1 MPSRAHEWGSRRR
14 EGEMSPRSRTLTVGG
29 VLLAVLVAGLLV
41 GFLALGNDDQSS
53 GTTTTPSVTTSA
65 TPSDP
70 HAQVE
75 QAYLHAWDVWADAL
89 TSLDTSRLSEAFTG
103 RALNVVTSQVEEQK
117 RQNEPVRISAEHNY
131 TITLINPQTASVED
145 RYINHNVRLDPETL
159 EPVEPDQETNVRRS
173 FTLKL
178 VGSTWKIAE
187 IIEYQ

>member
-1 MPSRAHEWGSRRR
+1 VSGSRKL
-14 EGEMSPRSRTLTVGG
+14 EVEMSPRSRTLTVGG

-41 GFLALGNDDQSS
+41 GFLALGNDDRSS

-70 HAQVE
+70 RAQVE

-89 TSLDTSRLSEAFTG
+89 TNLDTSRLSEAFTG
-103 RALNVVTSQVEEQK
+103 RALNVITNQVEEQK
-117 RQNEPVRISAEHNY
+117 RKNEPVRISAEHNY
-131 TITLINPQTASVED
+131 TITLIDPQTASVED

>member
-1 MPSRAHEWGSRRR
+1 
-14 EGEMSPRSRTLTVGG
+14 MSPRSRTLTVGG
-29 VLLAVLVAGLLV
+29 VLLAVLVAGFLV
-41 GFLALGNDDQSS
+41 GFLALGDDDKSS
-53 GTTTTPSVTTSA
+53 GTTTTPPVTTSA

-70 HAQVE
+70 RAQVE

-89 TSLDTSRLSEAFTG
+89 TSLDTSPLSEAFTG
-103 RALNVVTSQVEEQK
+103 RALRVVTSQVEEQK
-117 RQNEPVRISAEHNY
+117 RKNEPVRIRVEHNY
-131 TITLINPQTASVED
+131 TITLIDPQTASVED

-159 EPVEPDQETNVRRS
+159 EPAEPDQETNVRRS